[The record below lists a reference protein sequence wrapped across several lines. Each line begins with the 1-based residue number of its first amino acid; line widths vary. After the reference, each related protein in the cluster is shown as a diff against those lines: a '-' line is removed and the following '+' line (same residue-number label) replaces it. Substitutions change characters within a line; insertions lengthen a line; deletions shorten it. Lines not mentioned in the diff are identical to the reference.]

1 MFAVS
6 RNGCAGSAGLG
17 LCVCLELSIS
27 VKKHRPGHKAALRC
41 SQDETQCFSQL
52 VEQGECFS

>member
-6 RNGCAGSAGLG
+6 RNGCAGSGGLG

-27 VKKHRPGHKAALRC
+27 MKKHRLGHKATLRC
-41 SQDETQCFSQL
+41 SQVETQCFSHL
-52 VEQGECFS
+52 VEQGEFFS